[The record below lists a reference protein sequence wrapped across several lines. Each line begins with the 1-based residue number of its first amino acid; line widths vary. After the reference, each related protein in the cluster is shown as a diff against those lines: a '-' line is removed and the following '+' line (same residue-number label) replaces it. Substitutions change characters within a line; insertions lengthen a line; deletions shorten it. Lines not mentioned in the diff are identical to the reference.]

1 VGFFLISI
9 KMATVILKEKYR
21 CFDDCRQEGCPEHEA
36 TLQFQTVSNAYT
48 FENGKGEKYSFEQGE
63 LETLVSLLK
72 QLSERRCD
80 SVRF

>member
-1 VGFFLISI
+1 MSE
-9 KMATVILKEKYR
+9 VILKEKYR
-21 CFDDCRQEGCPEHEA
+21 CFNDCKQEGCPEHEA

-48 FENGKGEKYSFEQGE
+48 FANGKGEKYSFEQGE

-72 QLSERRCD
+72 QLSDIRCD

>member
-1 VGFFLISI
+1 
-9 KMATVILKEKYR
+9 MATVILKEKYR
-21 CFDDCRQEGCPEHEA
+21 CFDDCRQEGCQEHEA

-48 FENGKGEKYSFEQGE
+48 FENGKGKKYYFEQGE

>member
-1 VGFFLISI
+1 MG
-9 KMATVILKEKYR
+9 TVILKEKYR
-21 CFDDCRQEGCPEHEA
+21 CFDDCRQKGCPGHEA
-36 TLQFQTVSNAYT
+36 TLQFQTVSNTYT

-72 QLSERRCD
+72 QLSECRYD